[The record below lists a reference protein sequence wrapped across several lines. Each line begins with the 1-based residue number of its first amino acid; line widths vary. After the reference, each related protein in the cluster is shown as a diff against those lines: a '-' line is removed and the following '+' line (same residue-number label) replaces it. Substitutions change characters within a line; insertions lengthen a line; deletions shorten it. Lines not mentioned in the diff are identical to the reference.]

1 MESFGEKKYIGGLV
15 PCDITKEK
23 YPGYITNLPVD
34 QRQYV
39 NIMKKTRIV
48 IYTRGLSNSIGWTLP
63 EYLAAGKVILAEKF
77 DTVLPNDLIDGKHLL
92 FFDNVKDCI
101 EKAKILIKDEK
112 KCAML
117 SKNARSYYEKYVH
130 PIPNTKRI
138 LEFMLKKKLGSIQ

>member
-1 MESFGEKKYIGGLV
+1 
-15 PCDITKEK
+15 
-23 YPGYITNLPVD
+23 
-34 QRQYV
+34 
-39 NIMKKTRIV
+39 MKKTRIV

-112 KCAML
+112 KCA
-117 SKNARSYYEKYVH
+117 
-130 PIPNTKRI
+130 I
-138 LEFMLKKKLGSIQ
+138 